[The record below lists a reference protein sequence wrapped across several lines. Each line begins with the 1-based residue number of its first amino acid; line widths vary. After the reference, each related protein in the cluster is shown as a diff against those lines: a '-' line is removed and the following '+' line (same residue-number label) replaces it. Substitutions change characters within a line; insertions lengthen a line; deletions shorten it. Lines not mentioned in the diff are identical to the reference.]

1 MKLDHERLLSHL
13 SHAGD
18 SNLDEEVVE
27 EILEKPFKIRTEGH
41 EDKIVITDFWLKK
54 DPCMELRKC
63 LVFLS
68 IW

>member
-27 EILEKPFKIRTEGH
+27 EILEKPFKIRTAQREM
-41 EDKIVITDFWLKK
+41 KTK
-54 DPCMELRKC
+54 
-63 LVFLS
+63 
-68 IW
+68 